1 MNLADIKRRKEARR
15 KSLAN
20 RRVSFALEATM
31 HTFDVVEYMEDATSS
46 TASSSEATRNAVIN
60 KGLSFKSPEPKQR
73 PEDDTPSTPPE
84 EEENLD
90 KEESPANQ
98 RDVHQKKRRRSSTG
112 FVLNKEEDPITS
124 SPSQHSSPIKPISND
139 VSDDDMGD
147 ATMDLDELTVQSLRS
162 GDSGDSSNARLD
174 AALKQA
180 AAQAGSQEYQD
191 PNGDA
196 TMDLADDEVTHAFKP
211 WVNKNRRD
219 SFAVNRHIASKDQE
233 NVDPFQSQSAHTIN
247 DDDATQD
254 MSMDITR
261 AIGGII
267 SKDSDNTAQITRSL
281 KRRRSS
287 NMVST
292 TESSGSPIQ
301 RPTTRKSLSRR
312 QSTAEESVIE
322 EVTMD
327 FTIAVGKIHQN
338 EDTQD
343 SELTDD
349 AMDLTVPI
357 GRIKE
362 INPSFSVPQ
371 SPANTELLED
381 LSMELTQN
389 LGKSLLP
396 PVPATPSPAKTRT
409 SPRKSLLPPS
419 ITVERPHTPQKS
431 PLSTKASPAR
441 RQTIQPSPRRSPRKS
456 LGGVIDGGIKLQTPE
471 QVKPTRQSPIAAPIY
486 QTESTVELSFPPKSS
501 SLADHMKLLS
511 TPRKEIL
518 PSPALRPPMIKD
530 AKVSPKKLAT
540 PKKSTT
546 PKRTRTPSRSAS
558 PKKRVRIEESPDQQ
572 GEDESFVESVYSEGD
587 KISLQD
593 FLSMVNIRF
602 MDLTTTKRRAT
613 GFPGAD
619 GMIRR
624 LSVSADQ
631 EPSMENNVAAAA
643 AIVPL
648 LTMYQHVSLY
658 SRYQVRF

>member
-20 RRVSFALEATM
+20 RRVSFAPEATL
-31 HTFDVVEYMEDATSS
+31 HTWDVIEYLKDATSS
-46 TASSSEATRNAVIN
+46 TASSSEATRNTAAN
-60 KGLSFKSPEPKQR
+60 KNLTFKSPEPKQLS
-73 PEDDTPSTPPE
+73 EDETPSTPPE
-84 EEENLD
+84 EEEGLD
-90 KEESPANQ
+90 KEDSPANQ

-112 FVLNKEEDPITS
+112 FVLNKEQDPITS
-124 SPSQHSSPIKPISND
+124 SPSQHSSPMKP
-139 VSDDDMGD
+139 VTSDDSDDGMGD
-147 ATMDLDELTVQSLRS
+147 ATMELDELTVQSLNS
-162 GDSGDSSNARLD
+162 GNSGDSSNTRLD
-174 AALKQA
+174 VALRQA
-180 AAQAGSQEYQD
+180 AAQAGNQDYQD

-219 SFAVNRHIASKDQE
+219 SSALNRHIASNDQE
-233 NVDPFQSQSAHTIN
+233 NVDPFQSKSTHTI

-254 MSMDITR
+254 ISMDITR
-261 AIGGII
+261 AIGGIV
-267 SKDSDNTAQITRSL
+267 SKNSDNTTTVTRSL

-287 NMVST
+287 NIVSM

-301 RPTTRKSLSRR
+301 RPTTRRSLSRR
-312 QSTAEESVIE
+312 QSTAEESVMDE
-322 EVTMD
+322 MTMD
-327 FTIAVGKIHQN
+327 FTVAVGKIHQI
-338 EDTQD
+338 EIAQD
-343 SELTDD
+343 LEHSMSDD

-381 LSMELTQN
+381 LSMELTEN

-396 PVPATPSPAKTRT
+396 PVPATPSPARARK
-409 SPRKSLLPPS
+409 SPRKSVLPPS

-431 PLSTKASPAR
+431 PLPTKASSAQK
-441 RQTIQPSPRRSPRKS
+441 QTLQPLLRRSPRKS
-456 LGGVIDGGIKLQTPE
+456 LGGVIDGEVKLQTPE
-471 QVKPTRQSPIAAPIY
+471 QPKSIQQSPVIAPPQPEI
-486 QTESTVELSFPPKSS
+486 TVELNFAPRTR
-501 SLADHMKLLS
+501 SLADNLKLLS

-518 PSPALRPPMIKD
+518 PSPALRPTVVEET
-530 AKVSPKKLAT
+530 KVSPKKFAT

-546 PKRTRTPSRSAS
+546 PKRTRTPTRSNT
-558 PKKRVRIEESPDQQ
+558 PKKRVKIDVAESPEKQ
-572 GEDESFVESVYSEGD
+572 GEDESFVESVHSEGD

-593 FLSMVNIRF
+593 FLAMVNIRF

-631 EPSMENNVAAAA
+631 QPSMENNVAAAA

-648 LTMYQHVSLY
+648 LTMYQHVSLC
-658 SRYQVRF
+658 F